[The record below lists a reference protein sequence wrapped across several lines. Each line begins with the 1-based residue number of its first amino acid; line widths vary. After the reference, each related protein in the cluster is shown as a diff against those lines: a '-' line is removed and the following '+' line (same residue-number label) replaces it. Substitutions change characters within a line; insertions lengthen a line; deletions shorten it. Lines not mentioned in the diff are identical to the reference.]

1 MQNIESQMCGMLT
14 VKMLAYDL
22 MEIIALVARKVLK
35 DKCGL
40 NKQDER
46 QVLRRWIS
54 EDAST
59 DRCRQQKTDRCFATF
74 DHQAKI
80 NDHAMVIQI
89 LPLNNQ

>member
-1 MQNIESQMCGMLT
+1 MCGMSA

-22 MEIIALVARKVLK
+22 MEIIALVAKRVLK

-40 NKQDER
+40 NKQDPR
-46 QVLRRWIS
+46 QVLRQRIS

-74 DHQAKI
+74 DHQAEI